1 MTIYSATSHP
11 FGFPSRRKRKS
22 LDILKFIVTTLRN
35 KENKVSFIRVDEYEA
50 LTGYSEFMK
59 TCHNMNII
67 VQTKEGYES
76 SLNCKREIPKRH
88 MLISKE
94 LFYLNKVTRKNFVV
108 LTISIPSG
116 SPEEP
121 RIGWVL
127 ILLTYSGMDQDLH
140 TNTPKYWV

>member
-35 KENKVSFIRVDEYEA
+35 KENKVSFIRVDEYGA

-59 TCHNMNII
+59 TCHNINII

-116 SPEEP
+116 SPDEL
-121 RIGWVL
+121 RIGCVVMFL
-127 ILLTYSGMDQDLH
+127 NSYGMEQYLH
-140 TNTPKYWV
+140 TKTYKYGV